1 MGSVMALLSQRSPGA
16 ASLRRTQDDATISAI
31 LEFSSPSAAI
41 IAATVPLPA
50 RGTVWAIGG
59 LLAACL
65 LAMGLIPVDRVVT
78 APGRVVSRVPTIV
91 VQPLETS
98 IVRAI
103 EVTEG
108 ESVHAGDL
116 LARLDPTFTAAD
128 VGASKS
134 EVSAFA
140 AEVSRLEAEAAGRP
154 FIYEGA
160 DPNLS
165 LQAAIY
171 AQRQSERK
179 LKRDTYQ
186 QRISGLQAAIDRS
199 AADVQSYR
207 ARLAVADQVLNMRKT
222 LERLQV
228 GTVLNSLAATDNQ
241 LEIARGLSTATQ
253 TQESARRDLEAMAAE
268 RDTDEENWRIEVSQ
282 KLSEQR
288 RRLADAQQQLSKAQ
302 LRRQLVELRA
312 SRDATVLT
320 IAKVSVGSVVQT
332 GEQLITLVPADVP
345 LEVEANILGR
355 DDAFVRDGAPVA
367 IKFDSFPFS
376 LYGLADGRVRTISAD
391 SFTQNEGKTR
401 AGAASASSGAVEPF
415 YRARITLDAIKLH
428 DVPADFKI
436 LPGMPVTADI
446 KVGKRT
452 VLAYLLGRILPATTQ
467 GMREP

>member
-1 MGSVMALLSQRSPGA
+1 MPLLSKRSVGA
-16 ASLRRTQDDATISAI
+16 GSLVHTEDDATLPVI

-41 IAATVPLPA
+41 IAWKVPLLA
-50 RGTVWAIGG
+50 RGTVWAIGA
-59 LLAACL
+59 LFASCL
-65 LAMGLIPVDRVVT
+65 LAMWLMPVDRVVT
-78 APGRVVSRVPTIV
+78 APGKIASRVPTII

-103 EVTEG
+103 DVTEG

-128 VGASKS
+128 VGASES
-134 EVSAFA
+134 QVSALA

-154 FIYEGA
+154 FVYAGA

-179 LKRDTYQ
+179 LKRETYQ
-186 QRISGLQAAIDRS
+186 QRIGGLQAAIERS

-253 TQESARRDLEAMAAE
+253 SQESARRDLDAMAAE
-268 RDTDEENWRIEVSQ
+268 RDTEEENWRIVVSQ

-288 RRLADAQQQLSKAQ
+288 QKLADAQQQLNKAQ

-320 IAKVSVGSVVQT
+320 VAKVSVGSVVQT

-367 IKFDSFPFS
+367 IKFNSFPFS
-376 LYGLADGRVRTISAD
+376 LYGLAEGRVRTISAD
-391 SFTQNEGKTR
+391 SFTAQNEGKTR
-401 AGAASASSGAVEPF
+401 AGAASASSSAAEPF
-415 YRARITLDAIKLH
+415 YRAHITLDAIKLH

-436 LPGMPVTADI
+436 IPGMPVTADI

-452 VLAYLLGRILPATTQ
+452 VLAYLLGRILPATSE

>member
-1 MGSVMALLSQRSPGA
+1 MPLLSQRSAAA
-16 ASLRRTQDDATISAI
+16 ASLARAHDDATLPAI
-31 LEFSSPSAAI
+31 LEFSSPSSAI
-41 IAATVPLPA
+41 IEGKVPLLA
-50 RGTVWAIGG
+50 RGTVWVIGG

-65 LAMGLIPVDRVVT
+65 LAMELIPVDRVVT

-108 ESVHAGDL
+108 ESMHAGDL

-128 VGASKS
+128 VGASES
-134 EVSAFA
+134 QVSALA

-154 FIYEGA
+154 FDYEGA

-179 LKRDTYQ
+179 LKRETYR

-222 LERLQV
+222 LGRLQV

-241 LEIARGLSTATQ
+241 LEIARGLSNATQ
-253 TQESARRDLEAMAAE
+253 SQESAPGSGSHVRRTRHGRGELADRSFAEAFRTKTKA
-268 RDTDEENWRIEVSQ
+268 
-282 KLSEQR
+282 R
-288 RRLADAQQQLSKAQ
+288 RRPAATEQGSVAPPARGAARQPRWNRPDDRQG
-302 LRRQLVELRA
+302 LRRVRGANGRA
-312 SRDATVLT
+312 ADHLGPPPTCRSKSKQTSSGATTPSCVT
-320 IAKVSVGSVVQT
+320 A
-332 GEQLITLVPADVP
+332 
-345 LEVEANILGR
+345 
-355 DDAFVRDGAPVA
+355 VA

-376 LYGLADGRVRTISAD
+376 LYSLA
-391 SFTQNEGKTR
+391 EG
-401 AGAASASSGAVEPF
+401 AGADDQRSQFYGAE
-415 YRARITLDAIKLH
+415 
-428 DVPADFKI
+428 
-436 LPGMPVTADI
+436 
-446 KVGKRT
+446 
-452 VLAYLLGRILPATTQ
+452 
-467 GMREP
+467 